1 MNISNRNEMDLK
13 VVSGILLSDSVQ
25 MALANALNE
34 KLDENENPDDI
45 KGIQKGLQE
54 TFKKIGNSM
63 TIENEKLTDFVN

>member
-25 MALANALNE
+25 MVLANALNE

-45 KGIQKGLQE
+45 KGIQKGIQE
-54 TFKKIGNSM
+54 TFKKIGNM